1 MKKLIVSTI
10 MVCVITL
17 IISCGSIPTKE
28 SGISNDAGTPKDN
41 KETLKDN
48 EETLKD
54 NEETLKDNEETLKD
68 NEETL
73 KDNEETPKDNEE
85 TPKDN
90 EETPKDNEVPQ
101 WVKDGGESLTTAE
114 RACAVGS
121 TGCEEVEHL
130 AFDMQIAFNEAKI
143 NLARKLGTNLLPV
156 TSGEDTYIDPATRTC
171 FALVCVTTQTK

>member
-41 KETLKDN
+41 K
-48 EETLKD
+48 
-54 NEETLKDNEETLKD
+54 ETLKD